1 MINLIITI
9 LILQADFST
18 QFNEL
23 IDGEKISKEFASNY
37 LKADEQFYGQ
47 YFEYTTFMKPK
58 YGQQFL
64 TLVYKEFTGSCNDQ
78 HIATF
83 STKGELISQLQIKS
97 QCDQD
102 MAVATDKS
110 WSYQLNINEG
120 IIYLYTLT
128 ETVTDKSLIGSD
140 GYLIGGN
147 SFDELETETL
157 DQIETYLVSTDGTI
171 TKMEE

>member
-1 MINLIITI
+1 MINLIFTI

-23 IDGEKISKEFASNY
+23 TEGEKISKEFASNY
-37 LKADEQFYGQ
+37 LNADGQFYGQ
-47 YFEYTTFMKPK
+47 YFEYSTFIKPK

-64 TLVYKEFTGSCNDQ
+64 TLVYKESTGTCNDQ

-83 STKGELISQLQIKS
+83 RPNGELISQLQIKS

-102 MAVATDKS
+102 MAVATHKS
-110 WSYQLNINEG
+110 WSYQLNVNEG
-120 IIYLYTLT
+120 IIYLYTST

-140 GYLIGGN
+140 GYLINGN
-147 SFDELETETL
+147 SFDELETGTL
-157 DQIETYLVSTDGTI
+157 DQIETYFVSKDGTI